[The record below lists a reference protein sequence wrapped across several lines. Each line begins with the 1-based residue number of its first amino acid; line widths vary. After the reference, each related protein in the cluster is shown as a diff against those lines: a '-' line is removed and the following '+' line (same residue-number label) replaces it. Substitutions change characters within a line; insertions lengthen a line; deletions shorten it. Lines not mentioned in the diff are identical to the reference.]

1 MDLIRRFSL
10 RSTTRYLIFGL
21 VIWWLA
27 MFIGYSIISF
37 RTDRVRRQIG
47 RSGIEIAHEFSKL
60 VSLPLLEKEA
70 QTIHSLLT
78 DAAKKKGVVYASV
91 VDHRNKIVAFTGT
104 GHLLPEITEAAK
116 SVEQVSIW
124 EGGLAS
130 QAKVLNF
137 AADITYAGTKIGEFF
152 IGLSTAGAA
161 GAKNQFGI
169 IAVSSCAVLLLILVV
184 LRYPTIKTAAVKII
198 NRRPSDPA
206 TNSFSK
212 ETLFHCPMCGTQKPA
227 TGDLFKQ
234 SNIAEFLAIG
244 TSGPGPKHIANAA
257 GSKKIDLQALA
268 ESEDLSWIKRRII
281 LRCTEIINKL
291 AA

>member
-1 MDLIRRFSL
+1 MDLIRRFGR

-37 RTDRVRRQIG
+37 RTDRIKRKIG
-47 RSGIEIAHEFSKL
+47 KSGIEIAHEFSKL

-70 QTIHSLLT
+70 QEIHSLLT
-78 DAAKKKGVVYASV
+78 DAAKKKDVVYASV

-104 GHLLPEITEAAK
+104 GHLLPEMTEAAR

-130 QAKVLNF
+130 HAKVLNF
-137 AADITYAGTKIGEFF
+137 AADVTYAGTKIGEFF
-152 IGLSTAGAA
+152 VGLSTAGTA

-169 IAVSSCAVLLLILVV
+169 IAVSSCAVLLLILMV
-184 LRYPTIKTAAVKII
+184 LSYPAIKTFAVKFI
-198 NRRPSDPA
+198 NREPSNSVTD
-206 TNSFSK
+206 SFSK
-212 ETLFHCPMCGTQKPA
+212 EALFQCPMCGTQKPV

-234 SNIAEFLAIG
+234 SKLAEFLTTGI
-244 TSGPGPKHIANAA
+244 SGHGPKVENPA
-257 GSKKIDLQALA
+257 GSKRIDLQALA

>member
-1 MDLIRRFSL
+1 MDLIRRFGI

-37 RTDRVRRQIG
+37 RTDRVKRRIG
-47 RSGIEIAHEFSKL
+47 KSGIQIAHEFSKL

-78 DAAKKKGVVYASV
+78 DAAKKKDVVYASV

-104 GHLLPEITEAAK
+104 GHLLPEMTEAAR
-116 SVEQVSIW
+116 SVEHVSIW

-130 QAKVLNF
+130 HAKVLNF

-152 IGLSTAGAA
+152 IGLSTAGTA
-161 GAKNQFGI
+161 GAKKQFGI
-169 IAVSSCAVLLLILVV
+169 IAVSSCAFLLLIIMV
-184 LRYPTIKTAAVKII
+184 LGYPRIKTFVVKFI
-198 NRRPSDPA
+198 NRGPSNPVTD
-206 TNSFSK
+206 SFSK
-212 ETLFHCPMCGTQKPA
+212 KALFHCPMCGTQKLV

-234 SNIAEFLAIG
+234 SKFAEFLTTG
-244 TSGPGPKHIANAA
+244 TSGHGSNVENAA
-257 GSKKIDLQALA
+257 GSKRIDLQALA
-268 ESEDLSWIKRRII
+268 ESDDLSWIKRRII